1 MTKYTYDK
9 RDLPF
14 GHSTAVNDAEVI
26 NSLDVDLTHL
36 TDINANRNFC
46 STYLNWIK
54 SHTGHTILGL
64 EDYKFAVYSHGTSEA
79 FDKFYLKNLNRRF
92 RIFKSEYLYHQLAW
106 RNSKLLW
113 DYIENDVL
121 KSTDAVIIS
130 LPFADTGNKHIAMDD
145 VLNECNR
152 LNIPVLI
159 DCAYFTISTG
169 LTFDFTHP
177 CITDITFSLSK
188 TFPVAH
194 ARIGMRLTRTDDDDT
209 LFVYEKANYQ
219 NRLGASLGLLL
230 INKFS
235 PEYIVTKYKDKQK
248 EFCKLAN
255 VESSSTVIFGIAT
268 NNWKEYNRG
277 GLTNRLSFHNYLDK
291 DITIF
296 KGVLD
301 GSSVK
306 Q

>member
-9 RDLPF
+9 KGLPF
-14 GHSTAVNDAEVI
+14 GHSTAINDSEVI
-26 NSLDVDLTHL
+26 TSLAVNFTHL
-36 TDINANRNFC
+36 TDPETNRKFCNA
-46 STYLNWIK
+46 YLIWLK
-54 SHTGHTILGL
+54 SHNGHTVVGL
-64 EDYKFAVYSHGTSEA
+64 DNFKFAVYSHGTSEA
-79 FDKFYLKNLNRRF
+79 FDKFYMKNLNRRF

-106 RNSKLLW
+106 RNSNLQW
-113 DYIENDVL
+113 SYIEDDEL
-121 KSTDAVIIS
+121 KNTDAVIIS
-130 LPFADTGNKHIAMDD
+130 LPFADTGNKHVSMDE

-152 LNIPVLI
+152 LNIPVLV
-159 DCAYFTISTG
+159 DCAYFTISSG
-169 LTFDFTHP
+169 LDFDFTHL

-194 ARIGMRLTRTDDDDT
+194 ARIGMRLTKVDDDDT

-219 NRLGASLGLLL
+219 NRLGASLGLAL

-235 PEYIVTKYKDKQK
+235 PEYIVTKYKDKQE

-255 VESSSTVIFGIAT
+255 IEPSSTVIFGIAT
-268 NNWKEYNRG
+268 NNWNEYNRG

-291 DITIF
+291 DISIF
-296 KGVLD
+296 KGVVND
-301 GSSVK
+301 SSIK